1 VLKAAGLKPV
11 SFSLGLAMLPKAI
24 APAGKGGRITVAVD
38 PSGVTFLIAAGG
50 GIATFR
56 TCEACIES
64 EAEEKIVNG
73 AAVARELRI
82 TFEQV
87 PAELRAE
94 VTELFLTGETT
105 LVRQLT
111 ESLRDWAEAAGLTLG
126 RGDLP
131 EKNLAAEMT
140 EKLATHWL
148 ESGPAD
154 LEFLPP
160 RPSRWSVLMARYSS
174 KRLATAGFAAAALAV
189 TVVFAFAWQEYR
201 LWSLRSEW
209 GGMQVQVTALD
220 AVQSR
225 IREFRP
231 WYDTSLRSLTIMK
244 RVTECFPDNGS
255 VTAKS
260 FEVHGSSAVSI
271 SGTARD
277 NAALLRVQELLRKSK
292 EVEALKIEQ
301 IRGKT
306 PLQFTLTFRW
316 NPNAGT

>member
-1 VLKAAGLKPV
+1 
-11 SFSLGLAMLPKAI
+11 
-24 APAGKGGRITVAVD
+24 
-38 PSGVTFLIAAGG
+38 
-50 GIATFR
+50 
-56 TCEACIES
+56 
-64 EAEEKIVNG
+64 
-73 AAVARELRI
+73 
-82 TFEQV
+82 
-87 PAELRAE
+87 
-94 VTELFLTGETT
+94 
-105 LVRQLT
+105 
-111 ESLRDWAEAAGLTLG
+111 
-126 RGDLP
+126 
-131 EKNLAAEMT
+131 
-140 EKLATHWL
+140 
-148 ESGPAD
+148 
-154 LEFLPP
+154 
-160 RPSRWSVLMARYSS
+160 
-174 KRLATAGFAAAALAV
+174 
-189 TVVFAFAWQEYR
+189 
-201 LWSLRSEW
+201 
-209 GGMQVQVTALD
+209 MQVQVTALD

-260 FEVHGSSAVSI
+260 FEVHGSSVVSI